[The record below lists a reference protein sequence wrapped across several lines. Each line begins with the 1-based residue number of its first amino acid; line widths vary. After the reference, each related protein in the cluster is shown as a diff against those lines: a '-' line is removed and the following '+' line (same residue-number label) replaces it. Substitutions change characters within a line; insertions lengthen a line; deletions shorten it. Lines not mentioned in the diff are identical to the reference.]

1 MTTTDIAGTRRPRP
15 PAGRDALSERAPLRG
30 REQPCILLVVFS
42 DLKAEFRPML
52 ALAWPVVVAELGWML
67 MGIVDIIMV
76 GRLSPEAIGAV
87 GVGSALFVAVAVFG
101 MGLLLGLDTF
111 VSQAYGA
118 RSLVDCHRW
127 LLHGVYL
134 ALVLTPPVMLAALG
148 LVGTMHWWGLHA
160 GVESLTAPYLATV
173 AWSSLP
179 LLLYAAF
186 RRYLQ
191 AMNVVRPIMLVLL
204 TANLVNVAVN
214 WLLIFG
220 NLGFPALGTAGAAW
234 ATVLSRVYMA
244 VALAAIIVWHERRAR
259 TGLFATPLRV
269 ESARLWRLFALG
281 LPAATHLTAEVGVFA
296 AATALAGRLDPIA
309 LASHQIALNVAGAS
323 YMVPL
328 GVASAG
334 AVRVGQAM
342 GRRDPAGVRR
352 SGWTAI
358 AIGLGFMACAALAF
372 LLIPHAIIGL
382 FTIDA
387 AVIATGASLLL
398 IAAVF
403 QLFDGLQGV
412 VTGVLRGLGDTRTAM
427 VSNLAAHWLVGLP
440 LGYVLCFVLGWGV
453 QGLWM
458 GLCISLIVVGLALV
472 GVWVQRIRQVQRT
485 FADGDAPMPFATHA
499 DIADARIVGSE
510 P

>member
-1 MTTTDIAGTRRPRP
+1 MHETDHCRYPEEV
-15 PAGRDALSERAPLRG
+15 L
-30 REQPCILLVVFS
+30 S

-52 ALAWPVVVAELGWML
+52 SLAWPVVVAELGWML
-67 MGIVDIIMV
+67 MGVVDIIMV

-87 GVGSALFVAVAVFG
+87 GVGSAVFVALAVFG

-118 RSLVDCHRW
+118 GSPLECHRW
-127 LLHGVYL
+127 LLQGVYL
-134 ALVLTPPVMLAALG
+134 ALIVSAPVLVATLL
-148 LVGTMHWWGLHA
+148 LVETMPWWGLHPA
-160 GVESLTAPYLATV
+160 VEALTTPYLGTV

-191 AMNVVRPIMLVLL
+191 AMNLVRPVMAVLL

-220 NLGFPALGTAGAAW
+220 NLGLPALGVTGAAW
-234 ATVLSRVYMA
+234 ATVFSRVYMA
-244 VALAAIIVWHERRAR
+244 AALLGVIVWMERTAP
-259 TGLFATPLRV
+259 TGLFETPLRI
-269 ESARLWRLFALG
+269 EAPRLWRLVGLG

-296 AATALAGRLDPIA
+296 AATALAGKLDPIS
-309 LASHQIALNVAGAS
+309 LASHQIAINVAS
-323 YMVPL
+323 VTYMVPL

-334 AVRVGQAM
+334 AVRVGHAM
-342 GRRDPAGVRR
+342 GRGDPSGVRR
-352 SGWTAI
+352 SGWTAL
-358 AIGLGFMACAALAF
+358 AIGLAFMACAAIAF
-372 LLIPHAIIGL
+372 LLVPERILAL
-382 FTIDA
+382 FTRDA
-387 AVIATGASLLL
+387 TVVATGVTLLL

-412 VTGVLRGLGDTRTAM
+412 ATGVLRGLGDTRTAM
-427 VSNLAAHWLVGLP
+427 ISNLAAHWLLGLP
-440 LGYVLCFVLGWGV
+440 VAYVLCFVLGWGV

-458 GLCISLIVVGLALV
+458 GLCLGLIVVGVALV
-472 GVWVQRIRQVQRT
+472 AVWMQRIRQVHRA
-485 FADGDAPMPFATHA
+485 FASGRGWPGALAPDAQILGA
-499 DIADARIVGSE
+499 E